1 MANSRN
7 RGDSQYT
14 NGQSVNRGDL
24 GTSPRAND
32 FTNPIGSVESYTV
45 YGEGG
50 KARHKGNFYG
60 NNPYLDDLKVAN
72 NNEDKDALYER
83 AVEWDADWYNL
94 QEQREYNRGVLEEQR
109 EYDSPVNQIARQR
122 AAGLN
127 PDIANGSNGSS
138 IGGSSAQM
146 GQASIADSQG
156 QTKFSNKYDNIN
168 NVFNGIN
175 TASSLISGLAG
186 GYSSIV
192 AGISQ
197 LKTTP
202 SQIALNEAN
211 AGLAGANA
219 REVNALLDG
228 KKKSLDLDNISKY
241 MGHVSNLQGLLKN
254 GFTDEE
260 GTNLFNT
267 LGIPAE
273 QQGQLMASI
282 RGVHQ
287 NPELLAK
294 FHNDTLNARRAKWND
309 KVFDDNTVESF
320 TQLAKQIE
328 FDELQFRYADA
339 YLKQSVMNALMYNLD
354 YQNDL
359 VETELNMAATN
370 KVNTDVAY
378 QNAVKDCESWG
389 ALWDE
394 KKAVCDG
401 LYSEVA
407 KLKAKA
413 EEDGRWTEEEIGN
426 YTAAWSK
433 FQACKGSLS
442 NEFNSMRAF
451 FIDAMQKRYERN
463 QILTGSG
470 EMRSTDVI
478 GAVNYFSRLNFDS
491 DYDKLPSGGAIA
503 REWLSTAGGF
513 VKDVG
518 FGVGAAAGGIKGFGP
533 RIEQTGHQTIKTT
546 TRGKGTTTTTTDTTY
561 QYGEVPSFSSP
572 YTNKK

>member
-1 MANSRN
+1 MARVDKGNP
-7 RGDSQYT
+7 RGNQGSSTYREDT
-14 NGQSVNRGDL
+14 TTL
-24 GTSPRAND
+24 ND
-32 FTNPIGSVESYTV
+32 FTNPVGSIPYTV
-45 YGEGG
+45 EGKG
-50 KARHKGNFYG
+50 GSARHKGNFYT
-60 NNPYLDDLKVAN
+60 NNPYLDELRWAN

-83 AVEWDADWYNL
+83 AVEWDADYYNL
-94 QEQREYNRGVLEEQR
+94 TEQRAYNQAVLEEQR
-109 EYDSPVNQIARQR
+109 QYDSPVNQIARQR

-175 TASSLISGLAG
+175 TASSLVSSLAG
-186 GYSSIV
+186 GYGSIV

-197 LKTTP
+197 LKTLP

-211 AGLAGANA
+211 AGLANANA
-219 REVNALLDG
+219 NEVNALLDG

-267 LGIPAE
+267 LGIPQE
-273 QQGQLMASI
+273 QQAQLMSSI

-294 FHNDTLNARRAKWND
+294 FHTDNLNARRAKWND
-309 KVFDDNTVESF
+309 KVFDDNTVEGF

-328 FDELQFRYADA
+328 FDELQFKYADA

-378 QNAVKDCESWG
+378 QNAVKDCEAWG
-389 ALWDE
+389 NLWDE

-401 LYSEVA
+401 LKTEVD

-413 EEDGRWTEEEIGN
+413 EADGEWTEEEIGN

-433 FQACKGSLS
+433 YQACRGSLS

-463 QILTGSG
+463 QVLTGSG
-470 EMRSTDVI
+470 EMRSMDLI

-491 DYDKLPSGGAIA
+491 DYDNLPSGGAIA
-503 REWLSTAGGF
+503 REWLGTAGGF

-518 FGVGAAAGGIKGFGP
+518 IGVGAAAGGIKGFGP
-533 RIEQTGHQTIKTT
+533 RIEQTGQSTVKTV
-546 TRGKGTTTTTTDTTY
+546 TRGKGTTTTTTDT
-561 QYGEVPSFSSP
+561 QYEYGQVPTFNSP
-572 YTNKK
+572 YNKK